1 MVTPLTNEDFSLEAV
16 MAAVR
21 LRVETKRVRTPGLP
35 DLQQPLC
42 VRRCD

>member
-1 MVTPLTNEDFSLEAV
+1 MVTPLTNGNLPLEAV

-35 DLQQPLC
+35 DLQQP
-42 VRRCD
+42 